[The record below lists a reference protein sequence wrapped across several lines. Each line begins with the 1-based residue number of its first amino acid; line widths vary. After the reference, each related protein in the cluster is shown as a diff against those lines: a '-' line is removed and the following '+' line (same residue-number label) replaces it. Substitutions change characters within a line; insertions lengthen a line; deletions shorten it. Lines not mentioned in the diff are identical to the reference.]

1 MENLNRDQQIIQSV
15 LENIAAQ
22 DPDAQLVLDTKRDRY
37 LIVHNSWHND
47 SRIYGCSIHLDLI
60 DGKIWIQHNS
70 TEIQIDQEL
79 ISAGI
84 PPKNIILGFR
94 SPTIRSLLE
103 KVSA

>member
-1 MENLNRDQQIIQSV
+1 MICDQIF
-15 LENIAAQ
+15 EWN
-22 DPDAQLVLDTKRDRY
+22 RDRY
-37 LIVHNSWHND
+37 LIIHNRW
-47 SRIYGCSIHLDLI
+47 CSIHLDLI